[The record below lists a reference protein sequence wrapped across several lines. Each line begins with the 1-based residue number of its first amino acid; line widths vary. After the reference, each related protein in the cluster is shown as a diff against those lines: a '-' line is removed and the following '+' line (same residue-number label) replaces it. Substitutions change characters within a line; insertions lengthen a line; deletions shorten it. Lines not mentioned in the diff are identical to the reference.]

1 MPFSGR
7 VGSGTVNKVVK
18 SFKLSEERWILIWEM
33 VENGLCQLTSILPA
47 PLTATEKCGR
57 VSCAL
62 ATEPRMRKAINKAG
76 ILRILRYK
84 RIFLTDVLGSGKHT
98 TKIRA

>member
-7 VGSGTVNKVVK
+7 VGSGTVNRVVK
-18 SFKLSEERWILIWEM
+18 SFRLSEERWMLIWEM

-47 PLTATEKCGR
+47 PLTVTEKCGR

-62 ATEPRMRKAINKAG
+62 AREPKIRKTSNHDG
-76 ILRILRYK
+76 ILRI
-84 RIFLTDVLGSGKHT
+84 
-98 TKIRA
+98 